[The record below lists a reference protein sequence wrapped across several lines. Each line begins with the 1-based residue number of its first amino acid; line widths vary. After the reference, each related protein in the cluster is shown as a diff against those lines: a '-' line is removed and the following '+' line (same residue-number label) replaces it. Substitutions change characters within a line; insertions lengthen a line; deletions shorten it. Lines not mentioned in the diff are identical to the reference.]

1 MDSSLFRQEVL
12 AQNSSYIGTVRL
24 YSPPYRWL
32 IVGVIASSAI
42 ATIFLLFWGTYTKRE
57 RLIGQILP
65 SKGLV
70 SLTLPISGSIAAVH
84 VREGMLVDIDQDL
97 LTISAELETGL
108 GSTRQLINEQLKLQR
123 SKLKADLEGQIQL
136 NQEIQHGLN
145 QRLETTKN
153 QLAQIEL
160 QHKQRAR
167 QNQLAKNQLSKLQEM
182 QSQGYVSISQVEQQE
197 TTVLDAQARLQDLLR
212 LRLETVQQ
220 LKQLYQQQRELPLNA
235 RSQENVITR
244 KLAEIDQSIAENE
257 SRRSVILRAPQPSMV
272 AAVLAKPGQFS
283 SAGQTVLSLLPQSAT
298 LEAQL
303 MVPSRAIGF
312 IRNGKKVV
320 LRYQAYPYQKFG
332 QHHGRVSEVSRTAL
346 SPQEVMQLTGRS
358 DIREQHYRVV
368 VALDRDDIT
377 VYGKPEK
384 LRPGM
389 ALEADVLLD
398 KRRLIEWIFEPLH
411 ALGQR
416 TNL

>member
-1 MDSSLFRQEVL
+1 
-12 AQNSSYIGTVRL
+12 
-24 YSPPYRWL
+24 
-32 IVGVIASSAI
+32 
-42 ATIFLLFWGTYTKRE
+42 
-57 RLIGQILP
+57 
-65 SKGLV
+65 
-70 SLTLPISGSIAAVH
+70 
-84 VREGMLVDIDQDL
+84 MLVDIDQDL